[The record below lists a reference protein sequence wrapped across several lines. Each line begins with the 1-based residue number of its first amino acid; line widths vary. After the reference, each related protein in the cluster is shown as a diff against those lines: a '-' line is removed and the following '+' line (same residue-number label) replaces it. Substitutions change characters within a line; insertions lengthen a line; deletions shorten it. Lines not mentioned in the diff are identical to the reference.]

1 MSDFPAAIKD
11 EDALHPIAGSWRSVL
26 CDIVRALSE
35 DDYELARGIEG
46 VESISL
52 DLAAQ
57 NRDYVTD
64 YGETLVELPDEAW
77 VTSCAQWMG
86 THWDLLIDLYTEGE
100 GASDLVLTGRMI
112 DVNGKYR
119 FTLELVY
126 VP

>member
-11 EDALHPIAGSWRSVL
+11 EDASHPIAGSWRSVL